1 MRCTKINGSS
11 RNNPYTRYENT
22 PTKAI
27 FCDLNDGETMMT
39 LFDGSVG
46 WGTLALL
53 IVCLTIALSF
63 EFVNGFHDT
72 ANAVAT
78 VIYTKSL
85 KPWVAVI
92 WSGFMN
98 FLGVLLGGAAVAFSI
113 VHLLPVDLLINIG
126 NKAGLLMVLSL
137 LIAAI
142 AWNFGTWYLGL
153 PASSSHALIG
163 SIIGVG
169 LASSLFSGHGF
180 GSGVNWSKAQQVG
193 LSLLI
198 SPLVGFL
205 LAGGLLLLS
214 KVLLKNRSLYE
225 EPRGDQPPPLWIRV
239 ILFLTC
245 TGVSFA
251 HGSNDGQKG
260 VGLIMLI
267 LIGILPTHYA
277 INTNFDAAEVSRTL
291 AGIQQVE
298 PILARS
304 GGDTARAVIDDLM
317 QIRTAMSDPS
327 GMKSLLP
334 QARVDLRNLVL
345 RGDDGLGQFEK
356 ARAAFLSPADKEVIK
371 QLRSQMRG
379 VVDFIVTWVIV
390 AVALA
395 LGIGTTVGWRRVV
408 VTVGEKIGKTHLS
421 YAQGASAELVAMTTI
436 AAADIF
442 GLPVSTTHVLSSGV
456 AGTMAANLSGLQ
468 LRTLRNIA
476 LAWVLTLPVTI
487 LLAGA
492 LFAGTA
498 RGALKQIG
506 ARPTVPSR
514 PERVLPKLE

>member
-1 MRCTKINGSS
+1 
-11 RNNPYTRYENT
+11 
-22 PTKAI
+22 
-27 FCDLNDGETMMT
+27 MT

-53 IVCLTIALSF
+53 FVCLTIALSF

-92 WSGFMN
+92 WSGSMN

-126 NKAGLLMVLSL
+126 RKAGLLMVLSL
-137 LIAAI
+137 LVAAI
-142 AWNFGTWYLGL
+142 LWNFGTWYFGL

-163 SIIGVG
+163 SILGVG

-180 GSGVNWSKAQQVG
+180 GSGVNWTKAQQVG

-198 SPLVGFL
+198 SPVAGFL
-205 LAGGLLLLS
+205 LAGGLLLMG

-225 EPRGDQPPPLWIRV
+225 EPRGDQPPPMWIRA

-267 LIGILPTHYA
+267 LIGILPAHYA
-277 INTNFDAAEVSRTL
+277 INTKFDAAEAGKAL
-291 AGIQQVE
+291 AGIQLVE

-304 GGDTARAVIDDLM
+304 DGDSARAVTEDLTR
-317 QIRTAMSDPS
+317 IRAVLSDTA
-327 GMKSLLP
+327 GLKSLSP
-334 QARVDLRNLVL
+334 QARIDLRNRVL
-345 RGDDGLGQFEK
+345 RADDRLGQFEN
-356 ARAAFLSPADKEVIK
+356 AQAASLSPFDKEALER
-371 QLRSQMRG
+371 LRSQMRG
-379 VVDFIVTWVIV
+379 VVDFVVTWVIV

-395 LGIGTTVGWRRVV
+395 LGVGTTVGWKRVV

-456 AGTMAANLSGLQ
+456 AGAMAANLSGLQ
-468 LRTLRNIA
+468 MRTIRNIA
-476 LAWVLTLPVTI
+476 LAWVFTLPVTM

-498 RGALKQIG
+498 RGALKEIG
-506 ARPTVPSR
+506 APPVVPPRPG
-514 PERVLPKLE
+514 RVLPKLE

>member
-1 MRCTKINGSS
+1 
-11 RNNPYTRYENT
+11 
-22 PTKAI
+22 
-27 FCDLNDGETMMT
+27 MT
-39 LFDGSVG
+39 LFDGSIG

-53 IVCLTIALSF
+53 FVCLAIALSF

-113 VHLLPVDLLINIG
+113 VHLLPVDLLINVG
-126 NKAGLLMVLSL
+126 KKAGLLMVLSL
-137 LIAAI
+137 LVTAI
-142 AWNFGTWYLGL
+142 AWNFGTWYFGL

-163 SIIGVG
+163 SILGVG
-169 LASSLFSGHGF
+169 LASSLLSAQGF
-180 GSGVNWSKAQQVG
+180 GSGVNWTKAQQVG

-198 SPLVGFL
+198 SPVVGFM
-205 LAGGLLLLS
+205 LAGGLLLVS
-214 KVLLKNRSLYE
+214 KAVLKNRSLYE
-225 EPRGDQPPPLWIRV
+225 EPRGDQPPPMWIRA

-277 INTNFDAAEVSRTL
+277 INTRFDAAEVGKTL
-291 AGIQQVE
+291 AGIERVQTV
-298 PILARS
+298 LARS
-304 GGDTARAVIDDLM
+304 GGDAARDVTEELMRLRAVL
-317 QIRTAMSDPS
+317 SDA
-327 GMKSLLP
+327 GGLKSLSP
-334 QARVDLRNLVL
+334 QARIDLRNLIL
-345 RGDDGLGQFEK
+345 RADDQLGQFEK
-356 ARAAFLSPADKEVIK
+356 AEGAFLSPSDKNALE
-371 QLRSQMRG
+371 QFRSQMRG
-379 VVDFIVTWVIV
+379 VVDFVVTWVIV
-390 AVALA
+390 AVAFA
-395 LGIGTTVGWRRVV
+395 LGIGTTVGWKRVV

-421 YAQGASAELVAMTTI
+421 YAQGASAELVAMSTI

-468 LRTLRNIA
+468 MRTIRNIA
-476 LAWVLTLPVTI
+476 LAWILTLPVTM
-487 LLAGA
+487 LLAGV

-498 RGALKQIG
+498 RGAIKEIG
-506 ARPTVPSR
+506 APPAVAPHH
-514 PERVLPKLE
+514 ERVLPKLE

>member
-1 MRCTKINGSS
+1 
-11 RNNPYTRYENT
+11 
-22 PTKAI
+22 
-27 FCDLNDGETMMT
+27 MT

-46 WGTLALL
+46 WGTLGLL
-53 IVCLTIALSF
+53 ILCLTIALSF

-78 VIYTKSL
+78 VIYTKSM
-85 KPWVAVI
+85 KPWAAVI

-126 NKAGLLMVLSL
+126 KNAGLLMVLSL

-142 AWNFGTWYLGL
+142 AWNFGTWYFGL

-169 LASSLFSGHGF
+169 LASSLFSARGF
-180 GSGVNWSKAQQVG
+180 GSGVNWSKAEQVG
-193 LSLLI
+193 MSLLI

-214 KVLLKNRSLYE
+214 KTLLKNRSLYK
-225 EPRGDQPPPLWIRV
+225 EPEGDHPPPLWVRS

-277 INTNFDAAEVSRTL
+277 INTNFDASEVGQTL
-291 AGIQQVE
+291 AGIQRVE
-298 PILARS
+298 PILSRYKSDATREVS
-304 GGDTARAVIDDLM
+304 ADLM
-317 QIRTAMSDPS
+317 QIRTVISDAAGIKNLS
-327 GMKSLLP
+327 P
-334 QARVDLRNLVL
+334 QVRIDLRNLVL
-345 RGDDGLGQFEK
+345 RADDGLGQFEK
-356 ARAAFLSPADKEVIK
+356 DQTAFLSPADKETIK
-371 QLRSQMRG
+371 QLRSRMRG
-379 VVDFIVTWVIV
+379 VVDFVVTWVIV

-395 LGIGTTVGWRRVV
+395 LGIGTTVGWKRVV
-408 VTVGEKIGKTHLS
+408 ITVGEKIGKTHLS

-436 AAADIF
+436 ATADIF

-468 LRTLRNIA
+468 LRTIRNIA

-498 RGALKQIG
+498 RGALREIG
-506 ARPTVPSR
+506 APPAVQPR

>member
-1 MRCTKINGSS
+1 VS
-11 RNNPYTRYENT
+11 
-22 PTKAI
+22 
-27 FCDLNDGETMMT
+27 
-39 LFDGSVG
+39 LFDGSIG
-46 WGTLALL
+46 FGTLALL
-53 IVCLTIALSF
+53 FLCLAIALSF

-85 KPWVAVI
+85 KPWTAVL
-92 WSGFMN
+92 WSGLMN

-126 NKAGLLMVLSL
+126 RKAGLLMVMSL
-137 LIAAI
+137 LLSAI
-142 AWNFGTWYLGL
+142 IWNFGTWYFGL

-163 SIIGVG
+163 SILGVG
-169 LASSLFSGHGF
+169 LASSLFSGQGF
-180 GSGVNWSKAQQVG
+180 GTGVNWTKAEQIG

-214 KVLLKNRSLYE
+214 KALIKDRRLYE
-225 EPRGDQPPPLWIRV
+225 EPLGNQPPPRWIRA
-239 ILFLTC
+239 ILLITC

-277 INTNFDAAEVSRTL
+277 INTNIDAVQVSQTL
-291 AGIQQVE
+291 ANIQKVQ
-298 PILARS
+298 PILARV
-304 GGDTARAVIDDLM
+304 GNNAALAIAGDLEEIRATLSSAELKNLPAQERTGLRSRILRADDE
-317 QIRTAMSDPS
+317 
-327 GMKSLLP
+327 
-334 QARVDLRNLVL
+334 
-345 RGDDGLGQFEK
+345 LGKLAK
-356 ARAAFLSPADKEVIK
+356 AEGAYLTVTDAAILKEA
-371 QLRSQMRG
+371 RSQMRH
-379 VVDFIVTWVIV
+379 VVDFVVTWVII

-395 LGIGTTVGWRRVV
+395 LGIGTTVGWKRVV

-421 YAQGASAELVAMTTI
+421 YAQGASAEIVAMMTI
-436 AAADIF
+436 ATADLF

-456 AGTMAANLSGLQ
+456 AGTMAANMSGLQ
-468 LRTLRNIA
+468 LKTIRNIA
-476 LAWVLTLPVTI
+476 LAWVLTLPVTM

-498 RGALKQIG
+498 RGAIKEIG
-506 ARPTVPSR
+506 SRAVVVPR
-514 PERVLPKLE
+514 PERVLRKVE

>member
-1 MRCTKINGSS
+1 
-11 RNNPYTRYENT
+11 
-22 PTKAI
+22 
-27 FCDLNDGETMMT
+27 MT

-53 IVCLTIALSF
+53 FVCLAIALSF

-78 VIYTKSL
+78 VIYTRSL
-85 KPWVAVI
+85 KPWKAVI
-92 WSGFMN
+92 WSGLMN
-98 FLGVLLGGAAVAFSI
+98 FIGVLLGGVAVAFSI

-126 NKAGLLMVLSL
+126 KKAGLLMVLSL

-142 AWNFGTWYLGL
+142 AWNFGTWYFGL
-153 PASSSHALIG
+153 PSSSSHALIG

-169 LASSLFSGHGF
+169 LASSLFSEQGF
-180 GSGVNWSKAQQVG
+180 GSGVNWTKAQQVG

-214 KVLLKNRSLYE
+214 KALLKNRTLFE
-225 EPRGDQPPPLWIRV
+225 EPKGDQPPPLWIRA
-239 ILFLTC
+239 ILIITC

-267 LIGILPTHYA
+267 LIGLLPAQYA
-277 INTNFDAAEVSRTL
+277 INTNFDSAEAGKTV
-291 AGIQQVE
+291 AGIQQIE
-298 PILARS
+298 PILARTGS
-304 GGDTARAVIDDLM
+304 DAARALTDDLTE
-317 QIRTAMSDPS
+317 IRAVLSDPS
-327 GMKSLLP
+327 GLKGLP
-334 QARVDLRNLVL
+334 AQARINLRNRVL
-345 RGDDGLGQFEK
+345 RADDELGRFEK
-356 ARAAFLSPADKEVIK
+356 AQAASLSPADLDALD
-371 QLRSQMRG
+371 QARAQMRG
-379 VVDFIVTWVIV
+379 VVDFVVTWVIV

-395 LGIGTTVGWRRVV
+395 LGIGTTVGWKRVV

-421 YAQGASAELVAMTTI
+421 YAQGASAEMVAMTTI

-456 AGTMAANLSGLQ
+456 AGTMAANMSGLQ
-468 LRTLRNIA
+468 LRTIRNIA
-476 LAWVLTLPVTI
+476 LAWVLTLPITM

-492 LFAGTA
+492 LFAASA
-498 RGALKQIG
+498 RGALKEIG
-506 ARPTVPSR
+506 PPPALPPRT
-514 PERVLPKLE
+514 ERVLPKLE

>member
-1 MRCTKINGSS
+1 
-11 RNNPYTRYENT
+11 
-22 PTKAI
+22 
-27 FCDLNDGETMMT
+27 MT

-53 IVCLTIALSF
+53 FVCLAIALSF

-92 WSGFMN
+92 WSGSMN

-126 NKAGLLMVLSL
+126 RKAGLLMVLSL
-137 LIAAI
+137 LVAAI
-142 AWNFGTWYLGL
+142 LWNFGTWYFGL

-163 SIIGVG
+163 SILGVG

-180 GSGVNWSKAQQVG
+180 GSGVNWTKAQQVG

-214 KVLLKNRSLYE
+214 KELLKNRSLYK
-225 EPRGDQPPPLWIRV
+225 EPRGDQPPPMWIRA

-277 INTNFDAAEVSRTL
+277 INTKFDAADAGKTL
-291 AGIQQVE
+291 AGIQKVE
-298 PILARS
+298 PILARA
-304 GGDTARAVIDDLM
+304 GGDAARAVTDDLT
-317 QIRTAMSDPS
+317 QIREVLSDTA
-327 GMKSLLP
+327 GLKSLSP
-334 QARVDLRNLVL
+334 QARIDLRNRIL
-345 RGDDGLGQFEK
+345 RADEGLGQFEN
-356 ARAAFLSPADKEVIK
+356 AQAAFLSQVDKEMLE

-379 VVDFIVTWVIV
+379 VVDFVVTWVIV

-395 LGIGTTVGWRRVV
+395 LGVGTTVGWKRVV

-456 AGTMAANLSGLQ
+456 AGTMAANMSGLQ
-468 LRTLRNIA
+468 MRTIRNIA
-476 LAWVLTLPVTI
+476 LAWALTLPVTM

-498 RGALKQIG
+498 RGALKEIG
-506 ARPTVPSR
+506 APPVVPPR
-514 PERVLPKLE
+514 QERVLPNLE

>member
-1 MRCTKINGSS
+1 
-11 RNNPYTRYENT
+11 
-22 PTKAI
+22 
-27 FCDLNDGETMMT
+27 MT

-53 IVCLTIALSF
+53 FVCLAIALSF

-85 KPWVAVI
+85 KPWAAVI
-92 WSGFMN
+92 WSGSMN

-126 NKAGLLMVLSL
+126 RKAGLLMVLSL
-137 LIAAI
+137 LVAAI
-142 AWNFGTWYLGL
+142 LWNFGTWYFGL

-163 SIIGVG
+163 SILGVG
-169 LASSLFSGHGF
+169 LASSLFSVHGF
-180 GSGVNWSKAQQVG
+180 GSGVNWTKAQQVG

-214 KVLLKNRSLYE
+214 KELLKNRSLYE
-225 EPRGDQPPPLWIRV
+225 EPRGDQPPPMWIRA

-277 INTNFDAAEVSRTL
+277 INTKFDAADAGKTL
-291 AGIQQVE
+291 ASIQRVE
-298 PILARS
+298 PILARA
-304 GGDTARAVIDDLM
+304 GGDVARAVTDDLT
-317 QIRTAMSDPS
+317 QIRDVLRDATGLKNLS
-327 GMKSLLP
+327 P
-334 QARVDLRNLVL
+334 QARIDLRNRIL
-345 RGDDGLGQFEK
+345 RADEGLGQFEN
-356 ARAAFLSPADKEVIK
+356 AQAAFLSPADKEALE

-379 VVDFIVTWVIV
+379 VVDFVVTWVIV

-395 LGIGTTVGWRRVV
+395 LGCGTTVGWKRVV
-408 VTVGEKIGKTHLS
+408 VTVGEKIGKAHLS

-456 AGTMAANLSGLQ
+456 AGTMTANMSGLQ
-468 LRTLRNIA
+468 MRTIRNIA
-476 LAWVLTLPVTI
+476 LAWALTLPVTM

-492 LFAGTA
+492 LFASTA
-498 RGALKQIG
+498 RGALKEIG
-506 ARPTVPSR
+506 AQPTTPPR

>member
-1 MRCTKINGSS
+1 
-11 RNNPYTRYENT
+11 
-22 PTKAI
+22 
-27 FCDLNDGETMMT
+27 MT

-53 IVCLTIALSF
+53 FVCLAIALSF

-85 KPWVAVI
+85 KPWVAVV
-92 WSGFMN
+92 WSGLMN

-126 NKAGLLMVLSL
+126 KKAGLLMVLSL
-137 LIAAI
+137 LISAI
-142 AWNFGTWYLGL
+142 IWNFGTWYFGL

-169 LASSLFSGHGF
+169 LASSLFSEHGF

-193 LSLLI
+193 FSLLL
-198 SPLVGFL
+198 SPLAGFL

-214 KVLLKNRSLYE
+214 KALLKNRSLYE
-225 EPRGDQPPPLWIRV
+225 GPRGDQPPPLWIRA

-260 VGLIMLI
+260 VGLVMLI
-267 LIGILPTHYA
+267 LIGLLPTHYA
-277 INTNFDAAEVSRTL
+277 INTTFGAAEASKTL
-291 AGIQQVE
+291 ADIQQVE

-304 GGDTARAVIDDLM
+304 GGEVTRAVTDDLS
-317 QIRTAMSDPS
+317 QIRTVLSDTA
-327 GMKSLLP
+327 GMKSLSP
-334 QARVDLRNLVL
+334 QARIDLRNLFL
-345 RGDDGLGQFEK
+345 RVDEELEQFEK
-356 ARAAFLSPADKEVIK
+356 THATLLPQADKEALK

-379 VVDFIVTWVIV
+379 AVDFVVTWVIV

-395 LGIGTTVGWRRVV
+395 LGIGTTVGWKRVV
-408 VTVGEKIGKTHLS
+408 ITVGERIGKTHLS
-421 YAQGASAELVAMTTI
+421 YAQGASAEFVAMSTI

-468 LRTLRNIA
+468 MRTIRNIA
-476 LAWVLTLPVTI
+476 LAWLLTLPVTM

-492 LFAGTA
+492 LFASTA
-498 RGALKQIG
+498 RGALKEIG
-506 ARPTVPSR
+506 APPVVQPR

>member
-1 MRCTKINGSS
+1 MLFKG
-11 RNNPYTRYENT
+11 
-22 PTKAI
+22 AI
-27 FCDLNDGETMMT
+27 VS
-39 LFDGSVG
+39 LFDGSIG
-46 WGTLALL
+46 LGTLALL
-53 IVCLTIALSF
+53 FLCLTIALSF

-85 KPWVAVI
+85 RPWTAVI
-92 WSGFMN
+92 WSGSMN
-98 FLGVLLGGAAVAFSI
+98 FLGVLLGGTAVAFSI

-126 NKAGLLMVLSL
+126 KKAGLLMVLSL
-137 LIAAI
+137 LLSAI
-142 AWNFGTWYLGL
+142 IWNFGTWYFGI

-163 SIIGVG
+163 SILGVG
-169 LASSLFSGHGF
+169 LASSLFSGQGF
-180 GSGVNWSKAQQVG
+180 GSGVNWAKAEQVG
-193 LSLLI
+193 LSLMI
-198 SPLVGFL
+198 SPLVGFA

-214 KVLLKNRSLYE
+214 KGLLKDRTLFQ
-225 EPRGDQPPPLWIRV
+225 EPRGDQPPPLWIRS

-277 INTNFDAAEVSRTL
+277 INTNLDSAQVSQMLSGMAQAETVLSQSGGNALSQAISEELTRIR
-291 AGIQQVE
+291 A
-298 PILARS
+298 ILADRS
-304 GGDTARAVIDDLM
+304 G
-317 QIRTAMSDPS
+317 S
-327 GMKSLLP
+327 KSLP
-334 QARVDLRNLVL
+334 AQDRIELRNLIL
-345 RGDDGLGQFEK
+345 RVDDELGQLIKEQG
-356 ARAAFLSPADKEVIK
+356 AFLSAADMEV
-371 QLRSQMRG
+371 LGRSRSQMRS
-379 VVDFIVTWVIV
+379 VVDFVVTWVIV

-395 LGIGTTVGWRRVV
+395 LGIGTTVGWKRIV
-408 VTVGEKIGKTHLS
+408 VTVGEKIGKTHLT

-468 LRTLRNIA
+468 MKTIRNIA
-476 LAWVLTLPVTI
+476 MAWLLTLPVTMV
-487 LLAGA
+487 LAGV

-498 RGALKQIG
+498 GSTIKEASQ
-506 ARPTVPSR
+506 RPPVEPR
-514 PERVLPKLE
+514 PERVLRKVE

>member
-1 MRCTKINGSS
+1 
-11 RNNPYTRYENT
+11 
-22 PTKAI
+22 
-27 FCDLNDGETMMT
+27 MT
-39 LFDGSVG
+39 LIDGSVG

-53 IVCLTIALSF
+53 FVCLAIALSF

-92 WSGFMN
+92 WSGSMN

-113 VHLLPVDLLINIG
+113 VRLLPVDLLINIG
-126 NKAGLLMVLSL
+126 RKAGLLMVLSL
-137 LIAAI
+137 LVAAI
-142 AWNFGTWYLGL
+142 LWNFGTWYFGL

-163 SIIGVG
+163 SILGVG

-180 GSGVNWSKAQQVG
+180 GSGVNWTKAQQVG

-198 SPLVGFL
+198 SPLVGFR

-214 KVLLKNRSLYE
+214 KELLKNRSLYE
-225 EPRGDQPPPLWIRV
+225 EPRGDQPPPMWIRA

-277 INTNFDAAEVSRTL
+277 INTKFDAVEAGKTL

-298 PILARS
+298 PILARA
-304 GGDTARAVIDDLM
+304 GGDAARALTDDLT
-317 QIRTAMSDPS
+317 QIREVLSDTA
-327 GMKSLLP
+327 GLKSLAP
-334 QARVDLRNLVL
+334 QARIDLRNRVL
-345 RGDDGLGQFEK
+345 RADEGLGQFEN
-356 ARAAFLSPADKEVIK
+356 AQAAFLSPIDKEALE
-371 QLRSQMRG
+371 QFRSQMRG
-379 VVDFIVTWVIV
+379 VVDFVVTWVIV

-395 LGIGTTVGWRRVV
+395 LGVGTTVGWQRVV

-456 AGTMAANLSGLQ
+456 AGTMAANMSGLQ
-468 LRTLRNIA
+468 MRTLRNIA
-476 LAWVLTLPVTI
+476 LAWALTLPVTM

-498 RGALKQIG
+498 RGVLKEMG
-506 ARPTVPSR
+506 APPVVPSR

>member
-1 MRCTKINGSS
+1 
-11 RNNPYTRYENT
+11 
-22 PTKAI
+22 
-27 FCDLNDGETMMT
+27 MT
-39 LFDGSVG
+39 IFDGSVG

-53 IVCLTIALSF
+53 ILCLTIALGF

-126 NKAGLLMVLSL
+126 KHAGLLMVLSL

-142 AWNFGTWYLGL
+142 AWNFGTWYFGL

-169 LASSLFSGHGF
+169 LASSLFSSQGF

-193 LSLLI
+193 MSLLI

-205 LAGGLLLLS
+205 VAGGLLLLS
-214 KVLLKNRSLYE
+214 KMLLKNRKLYQ
-225 EPRGDQPPPLWIRV
+225 EPEGDQPPPLWIRA

-267 LIGILPTHYA
+267 LIGILPAHYA
-277 INTNFDAAEVSRTL
+277 INTNFNSTEVDKTV
-291 AGIQQVE
+291 AGIQRVE
-298 PILARS
+298 PILAK
-304 GGDTARAVIDDLM
+304 TARAGGDATSILTDELV
-317 QIRTAMSDPS
+317 QIRTVLRDAAGVNNLS
-327 GMKSLLP
+327 P
-334 QARVDLRNLVL
+334 QARIELRNLVL
-345 RGDDGLGQFEK
+345 RADDDLGQFEK
-356 ARAAFLSPADKEVIK
+356 DQTALLSSGDKETIK
-371 QLRSQMRG
+371 QLRSQMHG
-379 VVDFIVTWVIV
+379 VVDFVVTWVIV

-395 LGIGTTVGWRRVV
+395 LGIGTTVGWKRVV
-408 VTVGEKIGKTHLS
+408 VTVGERIGKTHLS

-436 AAADIF
+436 ATADIF

-468 LRTLRNIA
+468 LRTIRNIA

-492 LFAGTA
+492 LFAGSA
-498 RGALKQIG
+498 RGALKEIG
-506 ARPTVPSR
+506 PPPALQPRQ
-514 PERVLPKLE
+514 ERVLPKLE

>member
-1 MRCTKINGSS
+1 
-11 RNNPYTRYENT
+11 
-22 PTKAI
+22 
-27 FCDLNDGETMMT
+27 MT
-39 LFDGSVG
+39 LFDGSVE

-53 IVCLTIALSF
+53 FVCLAIALSF
-63 EFVNGFHDT
+63 ELVNGFHDT

-85 KPWVAVI
+85 KPWAAVI
-92 WSGFMN
+92 WSGLMN

-126 NKAGLLMVLSL
+126 KKAGLLMVLSL
-137 LIAAI
+137 LISATS
-142 AWNFGTWYLGL
+142 WNFGTWYFGL

-193 LSLLI
+193 LSLLV
-198 SPLVGFL
+198 SPVVGFL
-205 LAGGLLLLS
+205 LAGGLLLLG
-214 KVLLKNRSLYE
+214 KALLKNRSLYE
-225 EPRGDQPPPLWIRV
+225 EPRGDQPPPLWIRA

-260 VGLIMLI
+260 VGLVMLI

-277 INTNFDAAEVSRTL
+277 INTSFGAAEASKTL
-291 AGIQQVE
+291 ADIRQVE

-304 GGDTARAVIDDLM
+304 GGEVTRAAADDLSQIRAVLNDTA
-317 QIRTAMSDPS
+317 
-327 GMKSLLP
+327 GMKSLSP
-334 QARVDLRNLVL
+334 QARIDLRNLFL
-345 RGDDGLGQFEK
+345 RADDELGQFEK
-356 ARAAFLSPADKEVIK
+356 ARAAFLSQADKEALT

-379 VVDFIVTWVIV
+379 VVDFVVTWVIG

-395 LGIGTTVGWRRVV
+395 LGVGTTVGWKRVV
-408 VTVGEKIGKTHLS
+408 ITVGERIGKTHLS
-421 YAQGASAELVAMTTI
+421 YAQGASAELVAMSTI

-468 LRTLRNIA
+468 MRTIRNIA
-476 LAWVLTLPVTI
+476 LAWVLTLPVTM

-492 LFAGTA
+492 LFASTA
-498 RGALKQIG
+498 RGALKEIG
-506 ARPTVPSR
+506 APPVVQPR
-514 PERVLPKLE
+514 PERVLPQLE

>member
-1 MRCTKINGSS
+1 
-11 RNNPYTRYENT
+11 
-22 PTKAI
+22 
-27 FCDLNDGETMMT
+27 MT
-39 LFDGSVG
+39 LFDGSIG
-46 WGTLALL
+46 WGTVLAL
-53 IVCLTIALSF
+53 IVCLAIALSF

-92 WSGFMN
+92 WSGLMN

-126 NKAGLLMVLSL
+126 RKAGLLMVLSL
-137 LIAAI
+137 LVAAI
-142 AWNFGTWYLGL
+142 LWNFGTWYFGL

-169 LASSLFSGHGF
+169 LASSLFSERGL

-214 KVLLKNRSLYE
+214 KASLKNRSLYE
-225 EPRGDQPPPLWIRV
+225 EPKGDQPPPLWIRA

-277 INTNFDAAEVSRTL
+277 INTSFDAAEVGKTL

-298 PILARS
+298 PILARLD
-304 GGDTARAVIDDLM
+304 GDTARAVTENLTH
-317 QIRTAMSDPS
+317 IRARLSEAA
-327 GMKSLLP
+327 GLKSLSP
-334 QARVDLRNLVL
+334 EARIDLRNRVL
-345 RGDDGLGQFEK
+345 RADDQLGQFEK
-356 ARAAFLSPADKEVIK
+356 AQVTSLSPVDKESLK

-379 VVDFIVTWVIV
+379 VVDFVVTWVIV

-395 LGIGTTVGWRRVV
+395 LGIGTTVGWKRVV

-468 LRTLRNIA
+468 VRTIRNIA
-476 LAWVLTLPVTI
+476 LAWVLTLPVTM
-487 LLAGA
+487 LLAA
-492 LFAGTA
+492 AIFAGTA
-498 RGALKQIG
+498 RSALKEIG
-506 ARPTVPSR
+506 PTPATPPR
-514 PERVLPKLE
+514 TERVLPKLE

>member
-1 MRCTKINGSS
+1 VNI
-11 RNNPYTRYENT
+11 
-22 PTKAI
+22 
-27 FCDLNDGETMMT
+27 
-39 LFDGSVG
+39 FDGSIG

-53 IVCLTIALSF
+53 FLCLGIALSF

-92 WSGFMN
+92 WSGSMN

-126 NKAGLLMVLSL
+126 RKAGLLMVLSL
-137 LIAAI
+137 LVAAI
-142 AWNFGTWYLGL
+142 IWNFGTWYFGL

-169 LASSLFSGHGF
+169 LASSLFSERGF
-180 GSGVNWSKAQQVG
+180 GAGVNWSKAQQVG

-205 LAGGLLLLS
+205 VAGGLLLLS
-214 KVLLKNRSLYE
+214 KALLKNRTLYA
-225 EPRGDQPPPLWIRV
+225 EPKGDQPPPLWIRA

-277 INTNFDAAEVSRTL
+277 INTSFDAAEVGKTL
-291 AGIQQVE
+291 ASIQQVE
-298 PILARS
+298 PILARLD
-304 GGDTARAVIDDLM
+304 GDTARAVTENLTR
-317 QIRTAMSDPS
+317 IRARLSQANEL
-327 GMKSLLP
+327 KSLP
-334 QARVDLRNLVL
+334 PDARIDLRNRAL
-345 RGDDGLGQFEK
+345 RADDQLGQFEK
-356 ARAAFLSPADKEVIK
+356 AHVTSLSTVDQQAIK
-371 QLRSQMRG
+371 QLQTQIRG
-379 VVDFIVTWVIV
+379 VVDFVVTWVIV

-395 LGIGTTVGWRRVV
+395 LGIGTTVGWKRVV

-468 LRTLRNIA
+468 VRTIRNIA
-476 LAWVLTLPVTI
+476 LAWVLTLPVTM

-492 LFAGTA
+492 LFATTA
-498 RGALKQIG
+498 RGALKEIG
-506 ARPTVPSR
+506 APPTVPPR